1 VSVAAVRR
9 IRADEWPQ
17 VRALRLESTSD
28 PDAAIAFLETP
39 EQVVQRTDAFWR
51 DRTVRAAESEVA
63 AQFVAEAGGVWV
75 GSMSVLIRATGQTD
89 HVGRFV
95 DDRRA
100 DVVGVYVNPAHRGDG
115 TVDALFD
122 AAATWAASQGLFRLT
137 LDVHADNARA
147 QAAYRRNGF
156 APTGVTF
163 TGPIG
168 PELEMA
174 RDLLRTAR

>member
-1 VSVAAVRR
+1 MTIAAVRR
-9 IRADEWPQ
+9 IRADEWPR

-39 EQVVQRTDAFWR
+39 EQVAARTDDFWR

-63 AQFVAEAGGVWV
+63 AQFVAEADGAWV
-75 GSMSVLIRATGQTD
+75 GSLSVLIRATGQTD
-89 HVGRFV
+89 HLGRFV

-100 DVVGVYVNPAHRGDG
+100 DAVGVYVNPAYRGTG

-122 AAATWAASQGLFRLT
+122 AAAAWAASQGLTRLT

-156 APTGVTF
+156 TPTGVSF

-168 PELEMA
+168 PEIEMA
-174 RDLLRTAR
+174 RPL

>member
-1 VSVAAVRR
+1 MTTPAVRR
-9 IRADEWPQ
+9 IRADEWSR

-39 EQVVQRTDAFWR
+39 EQVAARSDEFWR

-63 AQFVAEAGGVWV
+63 AQFVAEAEGAWV
-75 GSMSVLIRATGQTD
+75 GSLSVLIRATGQTD
-89 HVGRFV
+89 HLGRFV

-100 DVVGVYVNPAHRGDG
+100 DAVGVYVNPAYRASG

-122 AAATWAASQGLFRLT
+122 AAAEWAASQGLTRLM

-156 APTGVTF
+156 APTGVAF

-168 PELEMA
+168 PEIEMA
-174 RDLLRTAR
+174 RPL

>member
-1 VSVAAVRR
+1 MTAAAVRR
-9 IRADEWPQ
+9 VRADEWPE

-39 EQVVQRTDAFWR
+39 EQVAARPDDFWR
-51 DRTVRAAESEVA
+51 DRTARAAESEVA
-63 AQFVAEAGGVWV
+63 AQFVAEAEGVWV
-75 GSMSVLIRATGQTD
+75 ASLSVLIRATGQKD
-89 HVGRFV
+89 HLGRYV

-100 DVVGVYVNPAHRGDG
+100 DAVGVYVNPAYRGTG

-122 AAATWAASQGLFRLT
+122 AAAAWAASQGLRRLT
-137 LDVHADNARA
+137 LDVHADNVRA

-156 APTGVTF
+156 SPTGVTF

-174 RDLLRTAR
+174 RPL

>member
-1 VSVAAVRR
+1 VTIAAVRR
-9 IRADEWPQ
+9 IRADEWPR

-39 EQVVQRTDAFWR
+39 EQVAARTDDFWR

-63 AQFVAEAGGVWV
+63 AQFVAEADGAWV
-75 GSMSVLIRATGQTD
+75 GSLSVLIRATGQTD
-89 HVGRFV
+89 HLGRFV

-100 DVVGVYVNPAHRGDG
+100 DAVGVYVNPAYRGTG

-122 AAATWAASQGLFRLT
+122 AAAAWAASQGLTRLT

-156 APTGVTF
+156 TPTGVSF

-168 PELEMA
+168 PEIEMA
-174 RDLLRTAR
+174 RPL

>member
-1 VSVAAVRR
+1 MTIAAVRR
-9 IRADEWPQ
+9 IRADEWPR

-39 EQVVQRTDAFWR
+39 EQVAARTDEFWR
-51 DRTVRAAESEVA
+51 DRTVRAAESDVA
-63 AQFVAEAGGVWV
+63 AQFVAESADAWV

-100 DVVGVYVNPAHRGDG
+100 DVVGVYVNPAHRGSG
-115 TVDALFD
+115 AVDALFD
-122 AAATWAASQGLFRLT
+122 AAAAWAASQGLNRLT
-137 LDVHADNARA
+137 LDVHADNHRA

-156 APTGVTF
+156 APTGVSF

-168 PELEMA
+168 PEIEMA
-174 RDLLRTAR
+174 RDL

>member
-1 VSVAAVRR
+1 MNAPAVRR
-9 IRADEWPQ
+9 VRADEWPE

-39 EQVVQRTDAFWR
+39 AQVAQRDEDFWR
-51 DRTVRAAESEVA
+51 DRTVRAAESTIS
-63 AQFVAEAGGVWV
+63 AQFVAEDGGAWV
-75 GSMSVLIRATGQTD
+75 GSMSVLIRASGQTD
-89 HVGRFV
+89 HLGRFV

-100 DVVGVYVNPAHRGDG
+100 DVVGVYVNPAYRGAG

-122 AAATWAASQGLFRLT
+122 AAADWAASQGLTRLT

-156 APTGVTF
+156 APTGVAF

-168 PELEMA
+168 PEIEMA
-174 RDLLRTAR
+174 RDL